1 MKNSTIR
8 CFERYVS
15 SDLERAHTS
24 KHCFIEN
31 QLLSKL
37 CLSGTTFVG
46 YATNGHLV
54 SLWDLIKKGLSVITI
69 GQYAQ
74 DRVAERRQF
83 CPLLLQWQG
92 HFILKINKTVLN
104 DRKKVVNI
112 VPDKLQSTLGL
123 KLPPIF
129 TLLPCVASRPGLLPG
144 GQGGRHALQGHHGPK
159 YHLLHMVQLG
169 GAHLE
174 FF

>member
-1 MKNSTIR
+1 MFWKICVFRSWKGSHIQTLFYWKSTPFKTLPEWNNLCR
-8 CFERYVS
+8 LCNKWS
-15 SDLERAHTS
+15 S
-24 KHCFIEN
+24 
-31 QLLSKL
+31 
-37 CLSGTTFVG
+37 CLP
-46 YATNGHLV
+46 V
-54 SLWDLIKKGLSVITI
+54 SLNIKEIISNHYRPVCSGQGGGEETVLSTTITVTRTL
-69 GQYAQ
+69 YFK
-74 DRVAERRQF
+74 D
-83 CPLLLQWQG
+83 
-92 HFILKINKTVLN
+92 KKKTVLN

-129 TLLPCVASRPGLLPG
+129 TLLPCLASRPGLLPG
-144 GQGGRHALQGHHGPK
+144 WQGGRHALQGHHGPK

>member
-1 MKNSTIR
+1 MKNSSIG
-8 CFERYVS
+8 CFQRYVIY
-15 SDLERAHTS
+15 DLERAQTS

-31 QLLSKL
+31 QLLLKL

-54 SLWDLIKKGLSVITI
+54 SLWDLIKKGLSVITV

-74 DRVAERRQF
+74 DRFAERRHF
-83 CPLLLQWQG
+83 GPLLLQWQG
-92 HFILKINKTVLN
+92 HFILKKEKKTVLN

-123 KLPPIF
+123 KRPSIF

-144 GQGGRHALQGHHGPK
+144 GQGGRHAL
-159 YHLLHMVQLG
+159 
-169 GAHLE
+169 
-174 FF
+174 